1 MAKSSFVSKYSGT
14 KEMNKCI
21 ALQKY
26 ADLSQNGKQNTERI
40 DLPCALVRLKI
51 AATIATV

>member
-26 ADLSQNGKQNTERI
+26 ADLSQNGKQNTEKI